1 MLDLIS
7 FIGRTEMNEESKEF
21 QDKILDML
29 LGLNEYILEIR
40 NDIKGL
46 KSSIEDMKYE
56 KNELL
61 EKVNRWI
68 NK

>member
-1 MLDLIS
+1 M
-7 FIGRTEMNEESKEF
+7 GEESKEF
-21 QDKILDML
+21 QEFQDRILDML

-40 NDIKGL
+40 NDVKGL
-46 KSSIEDMKYE
+46 KSSLEDMKYE

>member
-1 MLDLIS
+1 
-7 FIGRTEMNEESKEF
+7 MNEESKEF

-68 NK
+68 NKWLKKR

>member
-1 MLDLIS
+1 
-7 FIGRTEMNEESKEF
+7 MNEESKEF

-46 KSSIEDMKYE
+46 KSSIEDIKYE

-68 NK
+68 NR

>member
-1 MLDLIS
+1 MS
-7 FIGRTEMNEESKEF
+7 EEF

-29 LGLNEYILEIR
+29 LGLNEYVLEIR
-40 NDIKGL
+40 NDVKSL
-46 KSSIEDMKYE
+46 KSSLADMKYE

-61 EKVNRWI
+61 GKLDRWI

>member
-1 MLDLIS
+1 
-7 FIGRTEMNEESKEF
+7 MNEESKEF